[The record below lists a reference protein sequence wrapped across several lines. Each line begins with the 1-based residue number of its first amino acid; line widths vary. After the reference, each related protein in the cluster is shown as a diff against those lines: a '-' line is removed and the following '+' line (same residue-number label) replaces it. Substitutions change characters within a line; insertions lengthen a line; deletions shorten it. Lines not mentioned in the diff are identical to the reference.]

1 MRKFKIKLW
10 LILTTIGL
18 VGVASLLLSSLPLDA
33 LPKEA
38 LDLIPPE
45 TLRFLLLVNPA
56 LLLIV
61 ATTVGVFLYDK
72 VGLSIPIFEKLLGK
86 SDTKMFSLRTI
97 TTYGVALGAIAGAL
111 IVLIA
116 SLFTPYLPPELT
128 TSTDAEL
135 SIFTKLL
142 YGGLTEELLMRFGLM
157 SFLVWIIFKFSKRL
171 TVPVYWL
178 AIILSSIVF
187 ALGHLPLVLGI
198 VAEPTFITYLYI
210 ILANSLG
217 GLLFGFAYYR
227 QGLECA
233 FIAHAVAHLTMLAL
247 AMIL

>member
-1 MRKFKIKLW
+1 MKKFKIKLW

-33 LPKEA
+33 LPKEV
-38 LDLIPPE
+38 LDLTPPE

-56 LLLIV
+56 ILLIT
-61 ATTVGVFLYDK
+61 ATTIGIFLYDK
-72 VGLSIPIFEKLLGK
+72 VGLSVPIFEKLLGK
-86 SDTKMFSLRTI
+86 PDVKMFSLRTV
-97 TTYGVALGAIAGAL
+97 TTYGIALGAIAGAL

-116 SLFTPYLPPELT
+116 SLFTPYLPPELVASNT
-128 TSTDAEL
+128 TEL
-135 SIFTKLL
+135 NIFTKLL

-157 SFLVWIIFKFSKRL
+157 SFLVWVTFKFSKRL
-171 TVPVYWL
+171 TPSVYWL

-198 VAEPTFITYLYI
+198 VAEPTLGTYLYI

-217 GLLFGFAYYR
+217 GLIFGFAYYR

-233 FIAHAVAHLTMLAL
+233 FIAHIVAHLTMLTL
-247 AMIL
+247 ATIL